1 MIDTIMDTLH
11 EKSPR
16 EKRHSETMSRICQ
29 NIGRAMEMTETEIRK
44 LKDAGY
50 LHDIGKI
57 ILDEEILNKGSELQ
71 PGEQELKGEMAQH
84 PVAGFRILNLFEDT
98 LDLAEGALNHH
109 ENWDGS
115 GYPRGIKGEE
125 IPLMARILRGAELF
139 AGISESI
146 ATKTLTREGALDEIR
161 KQRSTFLDPAIADIL
176 FSMAMNAEEN
186 QA

>member
-1 MIDTIMDTLH
+1 MIDTIMETLH

-16 EKRHSETMSRICQ
+16 EKRHSESMSRICQ
-29 NIGRAMEMTETEIRK
+29 EIGRAMKMSETEIRK

-57 ILDEEILNKGSELQ
+57 ILDEDILNKGDELQ
-71 PGEQELKGEMAQH
+71 LLERYLDREMAQH

-98 LDLAEGALNHH
+98 LDLAEGAFTHH

-125 IPLMARILRGAELF
+125 IPLMGRILRGAETYD
-139 AGISESI
+139 GILMSLEKGVL
-146 ATKTLTREGALDEIR
+146 AREEALEKIR
-161 KQRSTFLDPAIADIL
+161 EQRGTAIDPGIADIL
-176 FSMAMNAEEN
+176 VSMVMNAEEN